1 MSGFLSRFAVS
12 KAGASA
18 LEFAILLPVFVML
31 LLGTVQL
38 GLLFYQ
44 AGTVQHALEETARDV
59 MVAQEMTPSQVESAI
74 RGRLEKFTS
83 VDVLVTYSV
92 QAVGDASVAHVNATF
107 TLDLFIPFVPAFSV
121 PMAAHTSIPIVP

>member
-31 LLGTVQL
+31 VMGTVQL

-59 MVAQEMTPSQVESAI
+59 MVAQQMTPSQVESAI
-74 RGRLEKFTS
+74 KGRLEKLTS

-92 QAVGDASVAHVNATF
+92 HAVGDASVAHVNATF
-107 TLDLFIPFVPAFSV
+107 TLDLIIPFVPAVSV
-121 PMAAHTSIPIVP
+121 PMAAHTSIPIAS